1 LALTAAGR
9 LTCEHR
15 DKGTV
20 RAGSAGVPHAVSAA
34 RGGRA
39 ARHALLVVLL
49 AGVAP
54 VAVSSDAPVAVGS
67 REYRWHLPRGFP
79 IPAVPPENPMSDAK
93 VVLGRRLFFEP
104 RLSVT
109 HAYSCASCHDPARAF
124 TDGRA
129 VALGATGLPTANAAM
144 SLANVAY
151 NISFGWSKPTVQS
164 LEAQMLEPLRNQH
177 PVEMGLAG
185 RESAVAG
192 WLSAD
197 PEYRAEFAEA
207 FPDSNGRATFDLMVK
222 AIAAFERTLISG
234 HSPFDRYVFEG
245 RHDALNEQAKRGMA
259 LFYSARLG
267 CSACHSGFNFAGNWR
282 DAQGATGAA
291 SFARNGTSATPMR
304 VPTLRNITLT
314 APYMH
319 DGRFSTLEAVID
331 HYQDAGQNRSD
342 KNEPHLQPFVLDPE
356 ERAALIAFL
365 HSLTDQEFV
374 AGFVSERTHSLSG
387 R

>member
-1 LALTAAGR
+1 VLASGTAA
-9 LTCEHR
+9 
-15 DKGTV
+15 
-20 RAGSAGVPHAVSAA
+20 ANP
-34 RGGRA
+34 
-39 ARHALLVVLL
+39 
-49 AGVAP
+49 P
-54 VAVSSDAPVAVGS
+54 
-67 REYRWHLPRGFP
+67 EYRWHLPRGFP
-79 IPAVPPENPMSDAK
+79 TPAVPVDNPMSDAK
-93 VVLGRRLFFEP
+93 VALGRRLFFEP

-129 VALGATGLPTANAAM
+129 VSLGATGQPTANGAM

-151 NISFGWSKPTVQS
+151 NISFGWSKPNVQS

-185 RESAVAG
+185 RETEVTT
-192 WLSAD
+192 WLTAD
-197 PEYRAEFAEA
+197 ATYRADFARA
-207 FPDSNGRATFDLMVK
+207 FPESNGRATFDLMVK
-222 AIAAFERTLISG
+222 AIASFERTLISG

-245 RHDALNEQAKRGMA
+245 RHDALTAPAKRGMA

-282 DAQGATGAA
+282 DSEGTTGAP
-291 SFARNGTSATPMR
+291 SFARNGTSTTPLR

-319 DGRFSTLEAVID
+319 DGRFSTLDAVID
-331 HYQDAGQNRSD
+331 HYQEAGHHRSD
-342 KNEPHLQPFVLDPE
+342 KNEPHLQPFVLDPD
-356 ERAALIAFL
+356 ERTALIAFL
-365 HSLTDQEFV
+365 HSLTDAEFV
-374 AGFVSERTHSLSG
+374 AGSDRERTHSLSG